1 MAYSFK
7 VVREFVDKHD
17 NKKYEV
23 GDQFPTDIS
32 KKRINELF
40 HKQNEFKEQYIA
52 LDVDSKS
59 TKAELLEIAKDFDL
73 EVSEH
78 DTKADIVKVLRDNMA
93 ALENVKMLLSITDD
107 KQDNLLKII
116 INNTEK
122 RLISLLPLGVDKVPE
137 RLQFIVEE
145 VAVKRFNR
153 VGAEGMTS
161 ESVDGRSNTFQDND
175 FDEYK
180 DIIDA
185 QFPRELEKRGTGVF
199 Y

>member
-1 MAYSFK
+1 MAYSLK
-7 VVREFVDKHD
+7 VIREFIDKHD

-78 DTKADIVKVLRDNMA
+78 DTKADIVK
-93 ALENVKMLLSITDD
+93 ALE
-107 KQDNLLKII
+107 
-116 INNTEK
+116 
-122 RLISLLPLGVDKVPE
+122 G
-137 RLQFIVEE
+137 
-145 VAVKRFNR
+145 
-153 VGAEGMTS
+153 
-161 ESVDGRSNTFQDND
+161 
-175 FDEYK
+175 
-180 DIIDA
+180 
-185 QFPRELEKRGTGVF
+185 
-199 Y
+199 

>member
-1 MAYSFK
+1 M
-7 VVREFVDKHD
+7 
-17 NKKYEV
+17 
-23 GDQFPTDIS
+23 
-32 KKRINELF
+32 F